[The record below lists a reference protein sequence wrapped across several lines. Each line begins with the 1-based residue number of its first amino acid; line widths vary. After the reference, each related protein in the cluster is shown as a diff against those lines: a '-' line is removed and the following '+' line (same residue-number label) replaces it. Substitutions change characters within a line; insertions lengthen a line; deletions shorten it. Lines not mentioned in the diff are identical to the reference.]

1 MQKPNILLM
10 LADDLGFGDLGCYGN
25 PVIKTPSLDRL
36 ASEGVRFTQCYAA
49 SPNCSPARAGILTG
63 RMPYRVGM
71 YDFVRRDAPL
81 HLPTEETS
89 VASMLRAAGYQTMFC
104 GKWHLGNFQKH
115 PDAYP
120 TPGDH
125 GFDYWLA
132 NEHNFDMN
140 PKDLW
145 RNGAPAGP
153 LDGIQSTVLVHECI
167 DWLETE
173 RDPEKPFC
181 MFLFLNE
188 PHSPVRADEK
198 FKSMYVNCDA
208 AASRI
213 KYGGNGVEREKAD
226 PLERPTYFGCV
237 SQMDHEVGRLVAA
250 VDRLGLKKDTFVMFT
265 SDNGPEHRLPTSWG
279 SPGNLRGAKGHMH
292 DGGIHVPGIM
302 RWPGKLEAGTESSLP
317 INGTDLLP
325 TFCAMAYADILTEKV
340 VDGVDLLPTLLEDKQ
355 VERRIPLFWWLYHAR
370 GGKQACMREGDWK
383 MLARMTPQ
391 LDPSIQDAEPPEG
404 QTRMEFIKHTGLE
417 DFELYNLRD
426 DPSEKMDVSQEEP
439 DRFDAMR
446 LKMIALHKEI
456 RSEGPVWPS
465 ITTGGGG
472 I

>member
-1 MQKPNILLM
+1 
-10 LADDLGFGDLGCYGN
+10 
-25 PVIKTPSLDRL
+25 
-36 ASEGVRFTQCYAA
+36 
-49 SPNCSPARAGILTG
+49 
-63 RMPYRVGM
+63 MPYRVGM

-89 VASMLRAAGYQTMFC
+89 VASMLKAAGYQTMFC

-115 PDAYP
+115 PDDYP
-120 TPGDH
+120 TPSDH

-145 RNGAPAGP
+145 RNGAPAGQ
-153 LDGIQSTVLVHECI
+153 LDGIQSTVLVRECI
-167 DWLETE
+167 DWLENE

-188 PHSPVRADEK
+188 PHSPVRADEE
-198 FKSMYVNCDA
+198 FKAMYADCDA
-208 AASRI
+208 AARRI
-213 KYGGNGVEREKAD
+213 EYGGHGVERKNTD

-250 VDRLGLKKDTFVMFT
+250 VDRLGLKEDTFVMFT

-302 RWPGKLEAGTESSLP
+302 RWPGKLKAGTESSLP

-325 TFCAMAYADILTEKV
+325 TFCAMADADILTEKV
-340 VDGVDLLPTLLEDKQ
+340 VDGVDLLPTLLEDKP
-355 VERRIPLFWWLYHAR
+355 VERRVPLFWWLYHAR
-370 GGKQACMREGDWK
+370 GGKQACVREGDWK

-391 LDPSIQDAEPPEG
+391 LDPSIHDAEPPKG
-404 QTRMEFIKHTGLE
+404 QTRMEFIKHAGLE

-426 DPSEKMDVSQEEP
+426 DPSEKRDVSQKEP

-446 LKMIALHKEI
+446 TKMIALHQEI